1 MKRKV
6 LLIIL
11 SAFLFQQYAM
21 ADEGM
26 WLINMLDKQLS
37 SKMKAKGFKLAPN
50 EIYNEN
56 GGALTDAIVAL
67 DGGSCSASIISA
79 DGLLITN
86 HHCAYGDIQAISTP
100 DNNYLENGFWA
111 MNMAAKLSMS
121 NVMLFSLMIC
131 GIRSMANS

>member
-1 MKRKV
+1 
-6 LLIIL
+6 
-11 SAFLFQQYAM
+11 
-21 ADEGM
+21 
-26 WLINMLDKQLS
+26 
-37 SKMKAKGFKLAPN
+37 MKAKGLKLAPN

-111 MNMAAKLSMS
+111 MNRDQEIPIKGKTVTFFKEGS
-121 NVMLFSLMIC
+121 
-131 GIRSMANS
+131 GRY

>member
-37 SKMKAKGFKLAPN
+37 SK
-50 EIYNEN
+50 
-56 GGALTDAIVAL
+56 
-67 DGGSCSASIISA
+67 
-79 DGLLITN
+79 
-86 HHCAYGDIQAISTP
+86 
-100 DNNYLENGFWA
+100 
-111 MNMAAKLSMS
+111 
-121 NVMLFSLMIC
+121 
-131 GIRSMANS
+131 

>member
-37 SKMKAKGFKLAPN
+37 SKMKAKGLKLAPN

-111 MNMAAKLSMS
+111 MNRDQEIPIKGKTVTFLRK
-121 NVMLFSLMIC
+121 VLDVTE
-131 GIRSMANS
+131 